1 MAADVVLSDVKAQQ
15 PPRSR
20 VVIAAAV
27 GNVPEWF
34 DCSFTAI
41 SPWTSAEVF
50 FQPAIRLFRSVRPAY
65 VVRPLGA
72 AMIGAHTYS
81 CGRKAGL
88 TLSIVLMMIG
98 TTMMVVT
105 PSYGAIGLVLRF

>member
-41 SPWTSAEVF
+41 SPWTIAEVF
-50 FQPAIRLFRSVRPAY
+50 FPAGNPTISLLVT
-65 VVRPLGA
+65 LGPFGPP
-72 AMIGAHTYS
+72 ML
-81 CGRKAGL
+81 CGRWVRL
-88 TLSIVLMMIG
+88 
-98 TTMMVVT
+98 
-105 PSYGAIGLVLRF
+105 

>member
-1 MAADVVLSDVKAQQ
+1 MVRLLVYGYFAVDNRRGLFSSRQSDYFAARYA
-15 PPRSR
+15 
-20 VVIAAAV
+20 
-27 GNVPEWF
+27 W
-34 DCSFTAI
+34 
-41 SPWTSAEVF
+41 
-50 FQPAIRLFRSVRPAY
+50 SVRPAY